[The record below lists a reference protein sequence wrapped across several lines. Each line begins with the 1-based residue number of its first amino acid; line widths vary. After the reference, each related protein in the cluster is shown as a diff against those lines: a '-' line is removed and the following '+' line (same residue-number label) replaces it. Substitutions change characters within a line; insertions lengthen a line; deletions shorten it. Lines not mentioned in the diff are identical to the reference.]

1 MNPILEQLL
10 RLQRLDMDIRELG
23 HDLQQI
29 PKKSKLIDERVAS
42 VKEPLD
48 TILQEQA
55 GLETNRAD
63 MESALKS
70 LEEKERQLKLK
81 MPEIRSNDEYGALL
95 REMDATKRERDKTE
109 AHSLKAMERQEA
121 IQAEI
126 PPLEEA
132 YAKGEESVATD
143 RAALKAEQD
152 RLSVALLAKKK
163 ERQEVQAKMNAGWFR
178 KYTHIAAQ
186 RNGLAVAAVKGGTC
200 QGCFIGVRPKLIQEL
215 HYGEEVVSCEG
226 CQRVLYLDDGTQN
239 G

>member
-29 PKKSKLIDERVAS
+29 PKKSKLVDDRVAS
-42 VKEPLD
+42 VKGPLD
-48 TILQEQA
+48 AILKEKA
-55 GLETNRAD
+55 SLEMSHAD

-70 LEEKERQLKLK
+70 LEDKERQLKLK

-109 AHSLKAMERQEA
+109 ALSLKAMERQEA
-121 IQAEI
+121 IQTEI

-132 YAKGEESVATD
+132 YAKGEESVAAD
-143 RAALKAEQD
+143 RAALKSEQD
-152 RLSVALLAKKK
+152 RLSAALLAKKK

-215 HYGEEVVSCEG
+215 HYGEEVIFCEG
-226 CQRVLYLDDGTQN
+226 CQRVLYLDDGAQTS
-239 G
+239 

>member
-10 RLQRLDMDIRELG
+10 RLQRLDSDIRALG

-29 PKKSKLIDERVAS
+29 PKKSKLIDEKVHS

-48 TILQEQA
+48 RIL
-55 GLETNRAD
+55 LEKANLEKGHSEREA
-63 MESALKS
+63 ALKS
-70 LEEKERQLKLK
+70 LEDKERQLKLK

-109 AHSLKAMERQEA
+109 ALTLKAMERQEA
-121 IQAEI
+121 ILAEI

-132 YAKGEESVATD
+132 YKQGEAAVAAE
-143 RAALKAEQD
+143 RLALKTEQD
-152 RLSVALLAKKK
+152 QLSADLLAKKK
-163 ERQEVQAKMNAGWFR
+163 ERQEVQTQMNAGWFR

-186 RNGLAVAAVKGGTC
+186 RNGLAVAAVRGGTC
-200 QGCFIGVRPKLIQEL
+200 QGCFIGVRPKLVQDL

-226 CQRVLYLDDGTQN
+226 CQRILYLDDAAKN
-239 G
+239 A